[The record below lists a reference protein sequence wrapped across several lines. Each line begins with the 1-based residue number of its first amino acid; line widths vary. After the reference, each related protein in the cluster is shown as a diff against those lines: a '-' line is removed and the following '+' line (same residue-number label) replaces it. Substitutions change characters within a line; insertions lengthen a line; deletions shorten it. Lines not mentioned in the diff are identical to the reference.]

1 MVQEAC
7 RQASIDFKEKLSRK
21 DLQSITPNLYQLYRE
36 RYGRN
41 YHSFYAWSS
50 GSSHTKML
58 VLVYSNF
65 LRLVI
70 TSCNMMDIDTL
81 LGDNHWYIHDMPKL
95 SSRAKSE
102 PSSFEADLLAHLQAL
117 GTPEIFL
124 DSIRGMYDYS
134 KVKVHLVTSV
144 PGVCAGVKAEKH
156 GLLRLRRVIQGLNL
170 GLPEKKSSELRLE
183 VCAASIGNLSAK
195 WLSSFWDCTLGKE
208 TIKVAAENC
217 AVPDL
222 RLFYPS
228 VGDVKRADPSAQ
240 DAASNVGV
248 GREIIEYFLLFHG
261 LLSRAKV
268 HSSRS
273 RYLLAC

>member
-1 MVQEAC
+1 MAQEAC
-7 RQASIDFKEKLSRK
+7 RKASIDFKGKLSRK
-21 DLQSITPNLYQLYRE
+21 ELQSITPNLHQLYRE

-58 VLVYSNF
+58 VLVYPDF

-70 TSCNMMDIDTL
+70 TSCNMMNFDTV

-102 PSSFEADLLAHLQAL
+102 LSSFEADLLAHLQAL
-117 GTPEIFL
+117 GTPDIFL

-144 PGVCAGVKAEKH
+144 PGVCAGVKAEKY
-156 GLLRLRRVIQGLNL
+156 GLLRLRCVIQGLAL
-170 GLPEKKSSELRLE
+170 GLAEKKSSELRLE
-183 VCAASIGNLSAK
+183 VCVGSVGNLSAK
-195 WLSSFWDCTLGKE
+195 WLNGFYDCVLGKD

-217 AVPDL
+217 AVPDF

-228 VGDVKRADPSAQ
+228 VVDVKRADPLAQ
-240 DAASNVGV
+240 DAASNVSI
-248 GREIIEYFLLFHG
+248 GR
-261 LLSRAKV
+261 
-268 HSSRS
+268 
-273 RYLLAC
+273 

>member
-21 DLQSITPNLYQLYRE
+21 ELQTITPVLHQLYRE

-58 VLVYSNF
+58 VLVYPDF

-70 TSCNMMDIDTL
+70 TSCNMMNIDTL

-117 GTPEIFL
+117 GTPDIFL

-134 KVKVHLVTSV
+134 KIKVHLVTSV
-144 PGVCAGVKAEKH
+144 PGVCTGVKAEKH
-156 GLLRLRRVIQGLNL
+156 GLLRLRRVIL
-170 GLPEKKSSELRLE
+170 GLALSLPKKKSSELRLE

-195 WLSSFWDCTLGKE
+195 WLSGFYDCALGKDP
-208 TIKVAAENC
+208 IKIAAENC

-228 VGDVKRADPSAQ
+228 VGDVKKADPSAQ
-240 DAASNVGV
+240 DAASNVGIWT
-248 GREIIEYFLLFHG
+248 EFTSYSSLSHSFLSHEPRTAIFG
-261 LLSRAKV
+261 V
-268 HSSRS
+268 
-273 RYLLAC
+273 CI